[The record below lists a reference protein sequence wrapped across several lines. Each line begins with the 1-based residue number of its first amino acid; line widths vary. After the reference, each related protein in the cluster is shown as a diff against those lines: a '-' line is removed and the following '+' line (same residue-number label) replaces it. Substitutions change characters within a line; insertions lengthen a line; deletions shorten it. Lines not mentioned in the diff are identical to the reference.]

1 MENSFQKVKDYLAEL
16 GFDISEESESEGL
29 IIVNKEMEGVNN
41 LVMGFADPILIIE
54 QFLLELKHPSEEIFR
69 RLLVKNRDI
78 IHGSFALDDSGT
90 KVLFRDTLQ
99 LENLDLNELEA
110 SLNSLGMLLSEYSE
124 EIIEFSKA

>member
-16 GFDISEESESEGL
+16 SFDISEESESEGL

-54 QFLLELKHPSEEIFR
+54 QFIFEVKHPSEEIFR
-69 RLLVKNRDI
+69 RLLVKNRDV
-78 IHGSFALDDSGT
+78 IHGAFALDEGGT
-90 KVLFRDTLQ
+90 KVLWRDTLQ

-110 SLNSLGMLLSEYSE
+110 SLNSLGMLLSEYSD